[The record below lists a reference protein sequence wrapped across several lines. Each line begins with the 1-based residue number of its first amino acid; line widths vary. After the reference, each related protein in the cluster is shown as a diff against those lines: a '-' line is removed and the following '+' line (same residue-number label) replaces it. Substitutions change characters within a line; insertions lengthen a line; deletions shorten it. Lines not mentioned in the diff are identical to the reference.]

1 MAERTVVCGFCGKSF
16 QVAEDVTKAFCVHCG
31 AETKIGEKT
40 LQEKLDDILDPK
52 KRYNALQDQLEK
64 TPDDQKVNLLAEVF
78 ELRYFHRKNNTF
90 DGFLR
95 LWFDMV
101 TYARKRE
108 KAKELLNVQNEIKD
122 FMADEKLMAFRSKG
136 EEAEELFWHEMKN
149 AIELYYISSK
159 DDRQYTSSFF
169 NLFRMKSDAVTT
181 KAAKD
186 VVTTGV
192 ALLSLCEQTDDVVKL
207 GAISREAFLTA
218 YPNGL
223 AAYNQ
228 ALNEWKGSEEGKRAI
243 ENGIVEPLPEG
254 KEDAE

>member
-16 QVAEDVTKAFCVHCG
+16 QVAEDTTKAFCVHCG
-31 AETKIGEKT
+31 AETQIGEKT
-40 LQEKLDDILDPK
+40 LQEKLDEILDPK
-52 KRYNALQDQLEK
+52 KRYNTLLDYLEK
-64 TPDDQKVNLLAEVF
+64 NPDDQDAALLEEMF
-78 ELRYFHRKNNTF
+78 GLRYFHRKNNTF

-108 KAKELLNVQNEIKD
+108 KPKELLNVQNEIKD
-122 FMADEKLMAFRSKG
+122 FMADEKLMAVRSKSQQ
-136 EEAEELFWHEMKN
+136 AEDLFWHEMQN

-169 NLFRMKSDAVTT
+169 NLFKMKGDAITA

-192 ALLSLCEQTDDVVKL
+192 ALLSLCEQTDDVIKL
-207 GAISREAFLTA
+207 GEVGRAAFLKA

-228 ALNEWKGSEEGKRAI
+228 ALNEWKGSEEGKRAVA
-243 ENGIVEPLPEG
+243 NGIVEPLPEAQ
-254 KEDAE
+254 EAE

>member
-16 QVAEDVTKAFCVHCG
+16 QVAEGATKAFCVHCG
-31 AETKIGEKT
+31 AETQIGEKT
-40 LQEKLDDILDPK
+40 LQEKLDEIMDPK
-52 KRYNALQDQLEK
+52 KRYNTLLDYLEK
-64 TPDDQKVNLLAEVF
+64 NPDDEKANLLAELF

-122 FMADEKLMAFRSKG
+122 FMADEKLLAFRTQSQQ
-136 EEAEELFWHEMKN
+136 AEDLFWHEMRN
-149 AIELYYISSK
+149 AVELYYISSK

-169 NLFRMKSDAVTT
+169 NLFKMKGDAITA
-181 KAAKD
+181 KAAQD

-192 ALLSLCEQTDDVVKL
+192 ALLSLCEQTPDVVKL
-207 GAISREAFLTA
+207 GEISRKAFLTA

-223 AAYNQ
+223 PAYNQ
-228 ALNEWKGSEEGKRAI
+228 ALNEWKATEEGKKAAAA
-243 ENGIVEPLPEG
+243 GIVEGLPQ
-254 KEDAE
+254 AETEE

>member
-16 QVAEDVTKAFCVHCG
+16 QVAEDTSKAFCVHCG
-31 AETKIGEKT
+31 AETQIGEKT
-40 LQEKLDDILDPK
+40 LQEKLDEILDPK
-52 KRYNALQDQLEK
+52 KRYNTLQDYLEK
-64 TPDDQKVNLLAEVF
+64 YPDDQDAALLDEMF

-108 KAKELLNVQNEIKD
+108 KPKELLNVQNEIKD
-122 FMADEKLMAFRSKG
+122 FMGDEKLMALRTSSQQ
-136 EEAEELFWHEMKN
+136 AEDLFWHEMQN

-169 NLFRMKSDAVTT
+169 NLFRMKGDAVTV

-186 VVTTGV
+186 IVTTGV

-207 GAISREAFLTA
+207 GEIGRKAFLKA

-228 ALNEWKGSEEGKRAI
+228 ALNEWKATEEGKRAI
-243 ENGIVEPLPEG
+243 ENGIVEPLPEAQ
-254 KEDAE
+254 KDE